1 MTWMEGM
8 SVARADPQS
17 LRGVH
22 ERVDDARVKRHRSA
36 NRKSDEKNGRCVLG

>member
-1 MTWMEGM
+1 MTWMEGT

-22 ERVDDARVKRHRSA
+22 ECIDDARVKRHRV
-36 NRKSDEKNGRCVLG
+36 RKQKK